1 MSSTSERC
9 RDHPRFLVLIEFAL
23 REGWDVRRTPA
34 GQLKLVKPG
43 LPPIL
48 TRSTASDLRTNQN
61 DWIRPR
67 QAERSQ

>member
-9 RDHPRFLVLIEFAL
+9 REDPRFLALIEFAL
-23 REGWDVRRTPA
+23 REGWSVRWTPA
-34 GQLKLVKPG
+34 GQLKLLKPG
-43 LPPIL
+43 LPPIF
-48 TRSTASDLRTNQN
+48 TCSTVSDRRASQS

>member
-9 RDHPRFLVLIEFAL
+9 RYHPRLLALIEFAL
-23 REGWDVRRTPA
+23 RDGWSIRQMPA

-43 LPPIL
+43 LPSIF
-48 TRSTASDLRTNQN
+48 TRSTANDRQASQS